1 MKKGQG
7 QCQSTASQPPSN
19 PRCWSTDEKLVFNSL
34 SMSDAVLKVFSTLDI
49 QLMEGSLECRPTLSP
64 GAPAL
69 LHCPTHSTLYKGMR
83 LTLKLPQRF
92 VDKPL
97 ERRDG
102 LFAPISETTW
112 SVILEMGCVDRQG
125 GEKSGHMRSIA
136 S

>member
-97 ERRDG
+97 ERWSLCSHFRDYVVCDIG
-102 LFAPISETTW
+102 DG
-112 SVILEMGCVDRQG
+112 VCG
-125 GEKSGHMRSIA
+125 
-136 S
+136 

>member
-7 QCQSTASQPPSN
+7 QCQSTASQPLSN

-34 SMSDAVLKVFSTLDI
+34 SMSDAVLKMFSTLDI

-69 LHCPTHSTLYKGMR
+69 LHCPTHSTLCIRGCDWPSNCLKG
-83 LTLKLPQRF
+83 LLINL
-92 VDKPL
+92 L
-97 ERRDG
+97 RDG

-125 GEKSGHMRSIA
+125 GEKSGHVRSIA

>member
-1 MKKGQG
+1 MSSHAKSR
-7 QCQSTASQPPSN
+7 STCIATLPN
-19 PRCWSTDEKLVFNSL
+19 TLNS
-34 SMSDAVLKVFSTLDI
+34 
-49 QLMEGSLECRPTLSP
+49 
-64 GAPAL
+64 
-69 LHCPTHSTLYKGMR
+69 LYKGMR
-83 LTLKLPQRF
+83 LALKLPQRF

-125 GEKSGHMRSIA
+125 GEKSGHVRSIA